1 VKLDLTDRQAGV
13 AVDGVLVINKPAG
26 WTSHDVVAR
35 ARTLLGVPKVGHTG
49 TLDPAAT
56 GVLVLCLGKATR
68 IAEYLMHADKAYRA
82 VLRLGVATDTQD
94 ATGTVVGRVAETL
107 PDQEAIVAV
116 MNRFVGRRQQ
126 VPPMYSAVK
135 VQGVPLYKAA
145 RAGRTVSRSPREFT
159 VHSLE
164 VRSIAP
170 TAGPPPTTVGVGGA
184 LSAGPPPATV
194 GVGEAPRVPVA
205 LPNATGGGPSP
216 TTVGAGGV
224 LSAGPPPA
232 TIDVTFDVVCSK
244 GTYVRT
250 LCADIGEVLGV
261 GGHLAG
267 LERRRVG
274 RFCIEEALSLDD
286 LAGLAERGEVETRL
300 YTLASALSD
309 LSALHVDRDAVEGL
323 RHGVAVPVSRVV
335 SSEGAW
341 IAGAFVRLLSPDG
354 RLVGIGKAPCG
365 AEELKQAPPGTTIKL
380 EKVLA

>member
-1 VKLDLTDRQAGV
+1 MKLDLTDRQAGV
-13 AVDGVLVINKPAG
+13 ALDGVLVINKPAG

-68 IAEYLMHADKAYRA
+68 IAEYLMSADKAYRA

-107 PDQEAIVAV
+107 PDQAAIVTV

-126 VPPMYSAVK
+126 MPPMYSAVK

-159 VHSLE
+159 VRSLE
-164 VRSIAP
+164 ILSI
-170 TAGPPPTTVGVGGA
+170 
-184 LSAGPPPATV
+184 
-194 GVGEAPRVPVA
+194 
-205 LPNATGGGPSP
+205 SP
-216 TTVGAGGV
+216 TTVGAGGARV
-224 LSAGPPPA
+224 LVAPSNATGDGPPP
-232 TIDVTFDVVCSK
+232 TLDVTFDVVCSK

-250 LCADIGEVLGV
+250 LCADIGELLGV

-274 RFCIEEALSLDD
+274 RFGIEQALGLDE
-286 LAGLAERGEVETRL
+286 LAGLADRGAVETRL
-300 YTLASALSD
+300 YTLAAALAD
-309 LSALHVDRDAVEGL
+309 LPALHVDRDAVEGL

-341 IAGAFVRLLSPDG
+341 MAGGFVRLLSPDG
-354 RLVGIGKAPCG
+354 RLVGIGKAPCS
-365 AEELKQAPPGTTIKL
+365 AEELKQAHPGTMIKL

>member
-1 VKLDLTDRQAGV
+1 VKLDLTDRRSGV
-13 AVDGVLVINKPAG
+13 ALDGVLVINKPAG
-26 WTSHDVVAR
+26 WTSHDIVAR
-35 ARTLLGVPKVGHTG
+35 ARTLLGMPKVGHTG

-56 GVLVLCLGKATR
+56 GVLVLCLGRATR

-107 PDQEAIVAV
+107 PDQAAIVAV

-159 VHSLE
+159 VRSLE
-164 VRSIAP
+164 ILSVSP
-170 TAGPPPTTVGVGGA
+170 AGSPPTTVG
-184 LSAGPPPATV
+184 SAGA
-194 GVGEAPRVPVA
+194 
-205 LPNATGGGPSP
+205 
-216 TTVGAGGV
+216 
-224 LSAGPPPA
+224 SAGPPPA

-250 LCADIGEVLGV
+250 LCADIGEALGV
-261 GGHLAG
+261 GGHLAS

-274 RFCIEEALSLDD
+274 RFGLEQALSLDE
-286 LAGLAERGEVETRL
+286 LAGLAERGAIETRL
-300 YTLASALSD
+300 YTLAAALAD
-309 LSALHVDRDAVEGL
+309 LPALHIDRDAVEGL
-323 RHGVAVPVSRVV
+323 RHGVAVPVSQVV

-341 IAGAFVRLLSPDG
+341 TAGAFVRLLSPDG
-354 RLVGIGKAPCG
+354 RLVGIGKTPCSPD
-365 AEELKQAPPGTTIKL
+365 ELKQVQPGTMIKL

>member
-1 VKLDLTDRQAGV
+1 VKLDLTDRRAGV
-13 AVDGVLVINKPAG
+13 ALEGVLVINKPAG

-35 ARTLLGVPKVGHTG
+35 ARALLGMSKVGHTG

-56 GVLVLCLGKATR
+56 GVLVLCLGRATR
-68 IAEYLMHADKAYRA
+68 IAEYLMSADKAYRA

-107 PDQEAIVAV
+107 PEQAAIAEV

-159 VHSLE
+159 V
-164 VRSIAP
+164 RSMEILSIRP
-170 TAGPPPTTVGVGGA
+170 TPEGTAHPPT
-184 LSAGPPPATV
+184 L
-194 GVGEAPRVPVA
+194 
-205 LPNATGGGPSP
+205 
-216 TTVGAGGV
+216 
-224 LSAGPPPA
+224 
-232 TIDVTFDVVCSK
+232 DVTFDVVCSK

-250 LCADIGEVLGV
+250 LCADIGELLSV
-261 GGHLAG
+261 GGHLAS
-267 LERRRVG
+267 LERRRAG
-274 RFCIEEALSLDD
+274 RFCIEEAMSLDE
-286 LAGLAERGEVETRL
+286 LAGLADRGAVETRL
-300 YTLASALSD
+300 YTLAAALVD
-309 LSALHVDRDAVEGL
+309 LPALHVDRDAVEGL

-341 IAGAFVRLLSPDG
+341 MAGAFVRLLSPDS
-354 RLVGIGKAPCG
+354 RLVGIGKAPCS
-365 AEELKQAPPGTTIKL
+365 AEELKQAHPGTMIKL

>member
-1 VKLDLTDRQAGV
+1 MKLDLTDRRAGV
-13 AVDGVLVINKPAG
+13 ALDGVLVINKPTG

-35 ARTLLGVPKVGHTG
+35 ARTLLGMSKVGHTG

-56 GVLVLCLGKATR
+56 GVLVLCLGRATR
-68 IAEYLMHADKAYRA
+68 IAEYLMSADKAYRA

-107 PDQEAIVAV
+107 PDQAAIVEV

-159 VHSLE
+159 IRSLE
-164 VRSIAP
+164 IRSITP
-170 TAGPPPTTVGVGGA
+170 T
-184 LSAGPPPATV
+184 
-194 GVGEAPRVPVA
+194 
-205 LPNATGGGPSP
+205 PSSESGLGSSR
-216 TTVGAGGV
+216 VGAGGV
-224 LSAGPPPA
+224 SAGPPPA

-250 LCADIGEVLGV
+250 LCADIGELLGV
-261 GGHLAG
+261 GGHLAS

-274 RFCIEEALSLDD
+274 RFCIEEAMSLDE
-286 LAGLAERGEVETRL
+286 LAGLADRGAVEARL
-300 YTLASALSD
+300 YTLAAALAD
-309 LSALHVDRDAVEGL
+309 LPALHVDRDAVEGL
-323 RHGVAVPVSRVV
+323 CHGVAVPVSRVV

-341 IAGAFVRLLSPDG
+341 MAGGFVRLLSPDG
-354 RLVGIGKAPCG
+354 RLVGIGKAPCS
-365 AEELKQAPPGTTIKL
+365 AEELKQAHPGTMIKL

>member
-1 VKLDLTDRQAGV
+1 MKLDLTDRRAGV
-13 AVDGVLVINKPAG
+13 ALDGVLVINKPTG

-35 ARTLLGVPKVGHTG
+35 ARTLLGMSKVGHTG

-56 GVLVLCLGKATR
+56 GVLVLCLGRATR
-68 IAEYLMHADKAYRA
+68 IAEYLMSADKAYRA

-107 PDQEAIVAV
+107 PDQAAIAEV

-159 VHSLE
+159 VRSLDI
-164 VRSIAP
+164 RSITP
-170 TAGPPPTTVGVGGA
+170 T
-184 LSAGPPPATV
+184 
-194 GVGEAPRVPVA
+194 
-205 LPNATGGGPSP
+205 PSSESGLGSSR
-216 TTVGAGGV
+216 VGAGGM
-224 LSAGPPPA
+224 SAGPPPA

-250 LCADIGEVLGV
+250 LCADIGEILGV
-261 GGHLAG
+261 GGHLAS

-274 RFCIEEALSLDD
+274 RFCIEEAMSLDE
-286 LAGLAERGEVETRL
+286 LAGLADRGAVEARL
-300 YTLASALSD
+300 YTLAAALAD
-309 LSALHVDRDAVEGL
+309 LPALHVDRDAVEGL
-323 RHGVAVPVSRVV
+323 CHGVAVPVSRVV

-341 IAGAFVRLLSPDG
+341 MAGGFVRLLSPDG
-354 RLVGIGKAPCG
+354 RLVGIGKAPCS
-365 AEELKQAPPGTTIKL
+365 AEELKQAHPGTMIKL

>member
-1 VKLDLTDRQAGV
+1 VKLDLTDRRAGV
-13 AVDGVLVINKPAG
+13 ALDGVLVINKPTG

-35 ARTLLGVPKVGHTG
+35 ARALLGMSKVGHTG

-56 GVLVLCLGKATR
+56 GVLVLCLGRATR
-68 IAEYLMHADKAYRA
+68 IAEYLMSADKAYRA

-107 PDQEAIVAV
+107 PDQAAIAEV

-145 RAGRTVSRSPREFT
+145 RAGRTVSRSPRELT
-159 VHSLE
+159 VRSLE
-164 VRSIAP
+164 IRSITP
-170 TAGPPPTTVGVGGA
+170 T
-184 LSAGPPPATV
+184 
-194 GVGEAPRVPVA
+194 
-205 LPNATGGGPSP
+205 PSSESGLGSSR
-216 TTVGAGGV
+216 VGAGGV
-224 LSAGPPPA
+224 SAGPPPA

-250 LCADIGEVLGV
+250 LCADIGELLGV
-261 GGHLAG
+261 GGHLAS

-274 RFCIEEALSLDD
+274 RFCIEEAMSLDE
-286 LAGLAERGEVETRL
+286 LAGLADRGAVEARL
-300 YTLASALSD
+300 YTLAAALAD
-309 LSALHVDRDAVEGL
+309 LPALHVDRDAVEGL
-323 RHGVAVPVSRVV
+323 CHGVAVPVSRVV

-341 IAGAFVRLLSPDG
+341 MAGGFVRLLSPDG
-354 RLVGIGKAPCG
+354 RLVGIGKAPCS
-365 AEELKQAPPGTTIKL
+365 AEELKQAHPGTMIKL

>member
-1 VKLDLTDRQAGV
+1 MKLDLTERRSGV
-13 AVDGVLVINKPAG
+13 AIDGVLVINKPAG

-35 ARTLLGVPKVGHTG
+35 VRTLLGMPKVGHTG

-56 GVLVLCLGKATR
+56 GVLVLCVGKATR

-94 ATGTVVGRVAETL
+94 ATGTVIGRVAETL
-107 PDQEAIVAV
+107 PDRATIVAA
-116 MNRFVGRRQQ
+116 MNSFVGRRQQ

-164 VRSIAP
+164 ILSISP
-170 TAGPPPTTVGVGGA
+170 T
-184 LSAGPPPATV
+184 AGPPPATV
-194 GVGEAPRVPVA
+194 GS
-205 LPNATGGGPSP
+205 GG
-216 TTVGAGGV
+216 A
-224 LSAGPPPA
+224 SAGPPPA
-232 TIDVTFDVVCSK
+232 MIDVAFDVVCSK

-250 LCADIGEVLGV
+250 LCADIGDALGV
-261 GGHLAG
+261 GGHLAS

-274 RFCIEEALSLDD
+274 RFGLEQALSLDE
-286 LAGLAERGEVETRL
+286 LAGLAERGAVETRL
-300 YTLASALSD
+300 YTLAAALAD
-309 LSALHVDRDAVEGL
+309 LPALHIDRDAVEGL
-323 RHGVAVPVSRVV
+323 RHGMAVPVSQVV

-341 IAGAFVRLLSPDG
+341 TAGAFVRLLSPDG
-354 RLVGIGKAPCG
+354 GLVGIGKTPCS
-365 AEELKQAPPGTTIKL
+365 AEELKQGQPGTMIKL

>member
-1 VKLDLTDRQAGV
+1 VKLDLTDRRAGV
-13 AVDGVLVINKPAG
+13 ALDGVLVINKPTG

-35 ARTLLGVPKVGHTG
+35 ARTLLGMSKVGHTG

-56 GVLVLCLGKATR
+56 GVLVLCLGRATR
-68 IAEYLMHADKAYRA
+68 IAEYLMSADKAYRA

-107 PDQEAIVAV
+107 PDQAAIAEV

-159 VHSLE
+159 VRSLE
-164 VRSIAP
+164 IRSITP
-170 TAGPPPTTVGVGGA
+170 T
-184 LSAGPPPATV
+184 
-194 GVGEAPRVPVA
+194 
-205 LPNATGGGPSP
+205 PSSESGLGSSR
-216 TTVGAGGV
+216 VGAGGM
-224 LSAGPPPA
+224 SAGPPPA

-250 LCADIGEVLGV
+250 LCADIGELLGV
-261 GGHLAG
+261 GGHLAS

-274 RFCIEEALSLDD
+274 RFCIEEAMSLDE
-286 LAGLAERGEVETRL
+286 LAGLADRGTVEARL
-300 YTLASALSD
+300 YTLAAALAD
-309 LSALHVDRDAVEGL
+309 LPALHVDRDAVEGL
-323 RHGVAVPVSRVV
+323 CHGVAVPVSRVV

-341 IAGAFVRLLSPDG
+341 MAGGFVRLLSPDG
-354 RLVGIGKAPCG
+354 RLVGIGKAPCS
-365 AEELKQAPPGTTIKL
+365 AEELKQAHPGTMIKL

>member
-13 AVDGVLVINKPAG
+13 ALDGVLVINKPAG

-68 IAEYLMHADKAYRA
+68 IAEYLMNADKAYRA

-94 ATGTVVGRVAETL
+94 ATGTVVGPVAGVL
-107 PDQEAIVAV
+107 PDQAAIVAV

-170 TAGPPPTTVGVGGA
+170 TAGPPPTTVGPGGVRVPVA
-184 LSAGPPPATV
+184 PSNATGDGPPPATV
-194 GVGEAPRVPVA
+194 GVGEAPSA
-205 LPNATGGGPSP
+205 GPSP
-216 TTVGAGGV
+216 T
-224 LSAGPPPA
+224 
-232 TIDVTFDVVCSK
+232 TIDVTFDVICSK

-274 RFCIEEALSLDD
+274 RFCIEEALSLDE
-286 LAGLAERGEVETRL
+286 LAGLAERGEVEARL
-300 YTLASALSD
+300 YTLAAALAD
-309 LSALHVDRDAVEGL
+309 LPALHVDHDAVEGV
-323 RHGVAVPVSRVV
+323 RHGVAIPVSRVV

-341 IAGAFVRLLSPDG
+341 MAGAFVRLLSPDG
-354 RLVGIGKAPCG
+354 RLVGIGKAPCS
-365 AEELKQAPPGTTIKL
+365 AEELKQAHPGTMIKL

>member
-1 VKLDLTDRQAGV
+1 MKLDLTDRRAGV
-13 AVDGVLVINKPAG
+13 ALDGVLVINKPTG

-35 ARTLLGVPKVGHTG
+35 ARTLLGMSKVGHTG

-56 GVLVLCLGKATR
+56 GVLVLCLGRATR
-68 IAEYLMHADKAYRA
+68 IAEYLMSADKAYRA

-107 PDQEAIVAV
+107 PDQAAIAEV

-159 VHSLE
+159 VRSLDI
-164 VRSIAP
+164 RSITP
-170 TAGPPPTTVGVGGA
+170 T
-184 LSAGPPPATV
+184 
-194 GVGEAPRVPVA
+194 
-205 LPNATGGGPSP
+205 PSSESGLGSSR
-216 TTVGAGGV
+216 VGAGGV
-224 LSAGPPPA
+224 SAGPPPA

-250 LCADIGEVLGV
+250 LCADIGEILGV
-261 GGHLAG
+261 GGHLAS

-274 RFCIEEALSLDD
+274 RFCIEEAMSLDE
-286 LAGLAERGEVETRL
+286 LAGLADRGAVEARL
-300 YTLASALSD
+300 YTLAAALAD
-309 LSALHVDRDAVEGL
+309 LPALHVDRDAVEGL
-323 RHGVAVPVSRVV
+323 CHGVAVPVSRVV

-341 IAGAFVRLLSPDG
+341 MAGGFVRLLSPDG
-354 RLVGIGKAPCG
+354 RLVGIGKAPCS
-365 AEELKQAPPGTTIKL
+365 AEELKQAHPGTMIKL

>member
-1 VKLDLTDRQAGV
+1 MNLDLTDRQAGV
-13 AVDGVLVINKPAG
+13 ALDGVLVINKPAG
-26 WTSHDVVAR
+26 QTSHDVVAR

-68 IAEYLMHADKAYRA
+68 IAEYLMNMDKAYRA

-107 PDQEAIVAV
+107 PDQAAIVAA
-116 MNRFVGRRQQ
+116 MDRFIGRRQQ

-170 TAGPPPTTVGVGGA
+170 TGP
-184 LSAGPPPATV
+184 PPPATV
-194 GVGEAPRVPVA
+194 GVGKAPSA
-205 LPNATGGGPSP
+205 GPSP
-216 TTVGAGGV
+216 TMV
-224 LSAGPPPA
+224 
-232 TIDVTFDVVCSK
+232 DVTFDVICSK

-250 LCADIGEVLGV
+250 LCADIGELLGV
-261 GGHLAG
+261 GGHLAS

-274 RFCIEEALSLDD
+274 RFCIEQALSLDE
-286 LAGLAERGEVETRL
+286 LAGLADRGAVETRL
-300 YTLASALSD
+300 YTLAAALAD
-309 LSALHVDRDAVEGL
+309 LPALHVDRDAVEGL
-323 RHGVAVPVSRVV
+323 RHGVAVPVSRIV
-335 SSEGAW
+335 SAEGAW
-341 IAGAFVRLLSPDG
+341 MAGAFVRLLSPEG
-354 RLVGIGKAPCG
+354 RLVGIGKAPCS
-365 AEELKQAPPGTTIKL
+365 AEELKQAQPATVIKL

>member
-1 VKLDLTDRQAGV
+1 MKLDLTDRRAGV
-13 AVDGVLVINKPAG
+13 ALDGVLVINKPAG

-35 ARTLLGVPKVGHTG
+35 ARTLFGMSKVGHTG

-56 GVLVLCLGKATR
+56 GVLVLCLGRATR
-68 IAEYLMHADKAYRA
+68 IAEYLMSADKAYRA

-107 PDQEAIVAV
+107 PEQVAIAEV

-135 VQGVPLYKAA
+135 VKGVPLYKAA

-159 VHSLE
+159 VRSLE
-164 VRSIAP
+164 ILSIGPMPEGTAHLP
-170 TAGPPPTTVGVGGA
+170 T
-184 LSAGPPPATV
+184 L
-194 GVGEAPRVPVA
+194 
-205 LPNATGGGPSP
+205 
-216 TTVGAGGV
+216 
-224 LSAGPPPA
+224 
-232 TIDVTFDVVCSK
+232 DVTFDVVCSK

-250 LCADIGEVLGV
+250 LCADIGELLGV
-261 GGHLAG
+261 GGHLAS

-286 LAGLAERGEVETRL
+286 LAGLAGRGAVETRL
-300 YTLASALSD
+300 YTLAAALAD
-309 LSALHVDRDAVEGL
+309 LPALHVDRDAVEGL

-341 IAGAFVRLLSPDG
+341 MAGAFVRLLSPDG
-354 RLVGIGKAPCG
+354 RLVGIGKAPCS
-365 AEELKQAPPGTTIKL
+365 AEELKQAHPGTMIKL

>member
-1 VKLDLTDRQAGV
+1 MNLDLTDRQAGV
-13 AVDGVLVINKPAG
+13 ALDGVLVINKPAG
-26 WTSHDVVAR
+26 QTSHDVVAR

-68 IAEYLMHADKAYRA
+68 IAEYLMNMDKAYRA

-107 PDQEAIVAV
+107 PDQAAIVAA
-116 MNRFVGRRQQ
+116 MDRFIGRRQQ

-145 RAGRTVSRSPREFT
+145 RAGCTVSRSPREFT

-170 TAGPPPTTVGVGGA
+170 TGP
-184 LSAGPPPATV
+184 PPPATV
-194 GVGEAPRVPVA
+194 GVGKAPSA
-205 LPNATGGGPSP
+205 GPSP
-216 TTVGAGGV
+216 TMV
-224 LSAGPPPA
+224 
-232 TIDVTFDVVCSK
+232 DVTFDVICSK

-250 LCADIGEVLGV
+250 LCADIGELLGV
-261 GGHLAG
+261 GGHLAS

-274 RFCIEEALSLDD
+274 RFCIEQALSLDE
-286 LAGLAERGEVETRL
+286 LAGLADRGAVETRL
-300 YTLASALSD
+300 YTLAAALAD
-309 LSALHVDRDAVEGL
+309 LPALHVDRDAVEGL
-323 RHGVAVPVSRVV
+323 CHGVAVPVSRIV
-335 SSEGAW
+335 SAEGAW
-341 IAGAFVRLLSPDG
+341 MAGAFVRLLSPEG
-354 RLVGIGKAPCG
+354 RLVGIGKAPCS
-365 AEELKQAPPGTTIKL
+365 AEELKQAQPGTVIKL

>member
-1 VKLDLTDRQAGV
+1 VKLDLTDRRAGV
-13 AVDGVLVINKPAG
+13 ALDGVLVINKPAG

-35 ARTLLGVPKVGHTG
+35 ARTLLGMSKVGHTG

-56 GVLVLCLGKATR
+56 GVLVLCLGRATR
-68 IAEYLMHADKAYRA
+68 IAEYLMSADKAYRA

-107 PDQEAIVAV
+107 PDQAVIAEV

-159 VHSLE
+159 VRSLE
-164 VRSIAP
+164 IRSITP
-170 TAGPPPTTVGVGGA
+170 TPGPPPTTVGPGGA
-184 LSAGPPPATV
+184 
-194 GVGEAPRVPVA
+194 RVPVA
-205 LPNATGGGPSP
+205 PSNATGD
-216 TTVGAGGV
+216 
-224 LSAGPPPA
+224 GPPPA

-250 LCADIGEVLGV
+250 LCADIGELLGV
-261 GGHLAG
+261 GGHLAS

-274 RFCIEEALSLDD
+274 RFCIEEAMSLDE
-286 LAGLAERGEVETRL
+286 LAGLADRGAVETRL
-300 YTLASALSD
+300 YTLAAALAD
-309 LSALHVDRDAVEGL
+309 LPALHVDRDAVEGL
-323 RHGVAVPVSRVV
+323 CHGVAVPVSRVV
-335 SSEGAW
+335 SAEGAW
-341 IAGAFVRLLSPDG
+341 MAGAFVRLLSPDG
-354 RLVGIGKAPCG
+354 RLVGIGKAPCS
-365 AEELKQAPPGTTIKL
+365 AEELKQAHPGTMIKL

>member
-1 VKLDLTDRQAGV
+1 VKLDLTDRRAGV
-13 AVDGVLVINKPAG
+13 ALDGVLVINKPAG

-35 ARTLLGVPKVGHTG
+35 ARTLLGMSKVGHTG

-56 GVLVLCLGKATR
+56 GVLVLCLGRATR
-68 IAEYLMHADKAYRA
+68 IAEYLMSADKAYRA

-107 PDQEAIVAV
+107 PDQAAIAEV

-159 VHSLE
+159 VRSLE
-164 VRSIAP
+164 ILSIGPMPEGTAHLP
-170 TAGPPPTTVGVGGA
+170 T
-184 LSAGPPPATV
+184 L
-194 GVGEAPRVPVA
+194 
-205 LPNATGGGPSP
+205 
-216 TTVGAGGV
+216 
-224 LSAGPPPA
+224 
-232 TIDVTFDVVCSK
+232 DVTFDVVCSK

-250 LCADIGEVLGV
+250 LCADIGELLGA
-261 GGHLAG
+261 GGHLAS

-274 RFCIEEALSLDD
+274 RFCIEEAMSLDE
-286 LAGLAERGEVETRL
+286 LAGLADRGAVETRL
-300 YTLASALSD
+300 YTLAAALAD
-309 LSALHVDRDAVEGL
+309 LPALHVDRDAVEGL
-323 RHGVAVPVSRVV
+323 CHGVAVPVSRVV

-341 IAGAFVRLLSPDG
+341 MAGAFVRLLSPDG
-354 RLVGIGKAPCG
+354 RLVGIGKAPCS
-365 AEELKQAPPGTTIKL
+365 AEELKQAHPGTMIKL

>member
-1 VKLDLTDRQAGV
+1 VKLDLTDRRSGV
-13 AVDGVLVINKPAG
+13 VLDGVLVINKPAG
-26 WTSHDVVAR
+26 WTSHDIVAR
-35 ARTLLGVPKVGHTG
+35 ARTLLGMPKVGHTG

-56 GVLVLCLGKATR
+56 GVLVLCLGRATR

-107 PDQEAIVAV
+107 PDQAAIVAV

-159 VHSLE
+159 VRSLE

-170 TAGPPPTTVGVGGA
+170 TPGPPPTM
-184 LSAGPPPATV
+184 
-194 GVGEAPRVPVA
+194 
-205 LPNATGGGPSP
+205 
-216 TTVGAGGV
+216 
-224 LSAGPPPA
+224 
-232 TIDVTFDVVCSK
+232 IDVTFDVVCSK

-250 LCADIGEVLGV
+250 LCADIGEALGV
-261 GGHLAG
+261 GGHLAS

-274 RFCIEEALSLDD
+274 RFGLEQALSLDE
-286 LAGLAERGEVETRL
+286 LAGLAERGAIETRL
-300 YTLASALSD
+300 YTLAAALAE
-309 LSALHVDRDAVEGL
+309 LPALHIDRDAVEGL
-323 RHGVAVPVSRVV
+323 CHGVAVPVSQVV

-341 IAGAFVRLLSPDG
+341 TAGASVRLLSPDG
-354 RLVGIGKAPCG
+354 RLVGIGKTPCS
-365 AEELKQAPPGTTIKL
+365 AEELKQAQPGTMIKL

>member
-1 VKLDLTDRQAGV
+1 MKLDLTDRRAGV
-13 AVDGVLVINKPAG
+13 ALDGVLVINKPTG

-35 ARTLLGVPKVGHTG
+35 ARTLLGMSKVGHTG

-56 GVLVLCLGKATR
+56 GVLVLCVGRATR
-68 IAEYLMHADKAYRA
+68 IAEYLMSADKAYRA

-107 PDQEAIVAV
+107 PDQAAIVEV

-159 VHSLE
+159 IRSLE
-164 VRSIAP
+164 IRSITP
-170 TAGPPPTTVGVGGA
+170 T
-184 LSAGPPPATV
+184 
-194 GVGEAPRVPVA
+194 
-205 LPNATGGGPSP
+205 PSSESGLGSSR
-216 TTVGAGGV
+216 VGAGGV
-224 LSAGPPPA
+224 SAGPPPA

-250 LCADIGEVLGV
+250 LCADIGELLGV
-261 GGHLAG
+261 GGHLAS

-274 RFCIEEALSLDD
+274 RFCIEEAMSLDE
-286 LAGLAERGEVETRL
+286 LAGLADRGAVEARL
-300 YTLASALSD
+300 YTLAAALAD
-309 LSALHVDRDAVEGL
+309 LPALHVDRDAVEGIC
-323 RHGVAVPVSRVV
+323 HGVAVPVSRVV

-341 IAGAFVRLLSPDG
+341 MAGGFVRLLSPDG
-354 RLVGIGKAPCG
+354 RLVGIGKAPCS
-365 AEELKQAPPGTTIKL
+365 AEELKQAHPGTMIKL

>member
-1 VKLDLTDRQAGV
+1 VKLDLTERRSGV
-13 AVDGVLVINKPAG
+13 AIDGVLVINKPAG

-35 ARTLLGVPKVGHTG
+35 VRTLLGMPKVGHTG

-56 GVLVLCLGKATR
+56 GVLVLCVGKATR

-94 ATGTVVGRVAETL
+94 ATGTVIGRVAATL
-107 PDQEAIVAV
+107 PDRAAVVAA
-116 MNRFVGRRQQ
+116 MNSFVGRRQQ

-164 VRSIAP
+164 ILSISP
-170 TAGPPPTTVGVGGA
+170 T
-184 LSAGPPPATV
+184 AGPPPATV
-194 GVGEAPRVPVA
+194 GS
-205 LPNATGGGPSP
+205 GG
-216 TTVGAGGV
+216 A
-224 LSAGPPPA
+224 SAGPPPA
-232 TIDVTFDVVCSK
+232 MIDVAFDVVCSK

-250 LCADIGEVLGV
+250 LCADIGDALGV
-261 GGHLAG
+261 GGHLAS

-274 RFCIEEALSLDD
+274 RFGLEQALSLDE
-286 LAGLAERGEVETRL
+286 LAGLAERGAVETRL
-300 YTLASALSD
+300 YTLAAALAD
-309 LSALHVDRDAVEGL
+309 LPALHIDRNAVEGL
-323 RHGVAVPVSRVV
+323 RHGMAVPVSQVV

-341 IAGAFVRLLSPDG
+341 TAGAFVRLLSPDG
-354 RLVGIGKAPCG
+354 GLVGIGKTPCS
-365 AEELKQAPPGTTIKL
+365 AEELKQGQPGTMIKL